1 MSSFE
6 FKKEALMTKN
16 NRRRLMERKIVEQL
30 VSGKSFNGVC
40 RDLKVGRNR
49 VSHIREM
56 AREYGYLDGSRP
68 IPPYPEALF
77 PDPVDGRSLQ
87 KSEAD
92 IQLQQQ
98 RAWIEDR
105 LLAGW
110 QPISIYEELPI
121 SVGRSSFYRFLHRYK
136 LTGIGEDA
144 RRKAVGEIIHAPGE
158 ALIIDWGKL
167 RDVIEPETGKKR
179 TLWAFVGVMGH
190 SRYMMVRLVWRHDVA
205 TTLTVL
211 EDMIK
216 ELEGVPQKIV
226 SDNPKCFAL
235 EASKY
240 EPLLNPVYE
249 RFAAHYGIQ
258 IECLPPRSPELKG
271 KVERMMPFV
280 RRLYQAHGD
289 AWYGITESQE
299 YINRKVAIANQRI
312 HGTTRRR
319 PEQVFSEEK
328 AVLKT
333 LPAIAYEIEEFH
345 EGKVRKDGHVR
356 FRNKYYSVQE
366 EYCGQKVIVIGNSEQ
381 VSIYHKGKLIEVH
394 NRITDPYIS
403 KSTKDCHKAPWER
416 AIREGSYYRKAA
428 AKLGPYVE
436 EVVVRLLSQGNGF
449 IDTRKI
455 WGILALDKK
464 YTDVQINEACR
475 KALSVEAY
483 GYRSILTLLELEAE
497 TRTEKDATRDALP
510 QKTKAYKFT
519 RSIKE
524 YQEFLMPG
532 GKDEHRDSQQA
543 V

>member
-1 MSSFE
+1 
-6 FKKEALMTKN
+6 
-16 NRRRLMERKIVEQL
+16 MERKIVEQL
-30 VSGKSFNGVC
+30 VSGKSFNAVC
-40 RDLKVGRNR
+40 RELKVGRNR

-56 AREYGYLDGSRP
+56 AREYGYLDRSRP

-77 PDPVDGRSLQ
+77 PDPIDGRSLQ

-92 IQLQQQ
+92 MQLQKQ
-98 RAWIEDR
+98 RQWIEDR

-121 SVGRSSFYRFLHRYK
+121 RVGRSSLYRFLHRYK
-136 LTGIGEDA
+136 LTGIGEEA
-144 RRKAVGEIIHAPGE
+144 RRKVVGEIIHEPGE

-167 RDVIEPETGKKR
+167 RDVIEPGTGKKR
-179 TLWAFVGVMGH
+179 ILWAFVGIMGH
-190 SRYMMVRLVWRHDVA
+190 SRYMMVRLVWTHDVT

-216 ELEGVPQKIV
+216 ELGGVPKKIV
-226 SDNPKCFAL
+226 SDNPKCLTL

-249 RFAAHYGIQ
+249 RFAAHYGTQ

-289 AWYGITESQE
+289 TWYGITESEE
-299 YINRKVAIANQRI
+299 YINRKVAIANERI
-312 HGTTRRR
+312 HGTTRRK
-319 PEQVFSEEK
+319 PVDVFSEETV
-328 AVLKT
+328 VLKT

-356 FRNKYYSVQE
+356 FRNKYYSLE
-366 EYCGQKVIVIGNSEQ
+366 DSYCDQKVIVIGNSKQ

-416 AIREGSYYRKAA
+416 SMREGSYYRKAA

-436 EVVVRLLSQGNGF
+436 EVVVKLLQQGNGF

-455 WGILALDKK
+455 WGILSLDKK
-464 YTDVQINEACR
+464 YTDLQINEACR

-483 GYRSILTLLELEAE
+483 GYRSILALLELKAE
-497 TRTEKDATRDALP
+497 TRTEKDANKDALP
-510 QKTKAYKFT
+510 QKTKTYKFT
-519 RSIKE
+519 RPIKE
-524 YQEFLMPG
+524 YQQLLIPG
-532 GKDEHRDSQQA
+532 GKDEHRDSY
-543 V
+543 

>member
-1 MSSFE
+1 MSPFE
-6 FKKEALMTKN
+6 FIKEALMTKK

-30 VSGKSFNGVC
+30 ASGKSFNGVC

-56 AREYGYLDGSRP
+56 AREYGYLDGSRL

-77 PDPVDGRSLQ
+77 PDPIDGRSLQ

-92 IQLQQQ
+92 IELQGQ
-98 RAWIEDR
+98 RSWIEDR

-121 SVGRSSFYRFLHRYK
+121 SLGRSSFYRFLHRHK
-136 LTGIGEDA
+136 LTGIGEEA
-144 RRKAVGEIIHAPGE
+144 RRKVVGEIIHVPGE

-167 RDVIEPETGKKR
+167 RDVIDLETGKKR
-179 TLWAFVGVMGH
+179 SLWAFVGVMGH
-190 SRYMMVRLVWRHDVA
+190 SRYMMVRLVWTHDVT

-216 ELEGVPQKIV
+216 ELDGVPQKIV

-235 EASKY
+235 KASKY
-240 EPLLNPVYE
+240 EPILNPVYE
-249 RFAAHYGIQ
+249 RFASHYGTQ
-258 IECLPPRSPELKG
+258 IECLPPRAPKLKG

-280 RRLYQAHGD
+280 RRLYQAHGEK
-289 AWYGITESQE
+289 WYGITESQD
-299 YINRKVAIANQRI
+299 YIDKKVAIANQRI

-319 PEQVFSEEK
+319 PVDVFSEEK
-328 AVLKT
+328 EAFKS

-356 FRNKYYSVQE
+356 FRNKYYSVEE
-366 EYCGQKVIVIGNSEQ
+366 EYCSRTVIVIGNSKQ
-381 VSIYHKGKLIEVH
+381 VTIYHNGKLIEVH

-416 AIREGSYYRKAA
+416 AIKEGSYYRKAA

-464 YTDVQINEACR
+464 YTDVQINEACQ

-497 TRTEKDATRDALP
+497 SQTEQKADKNVLP
-510 QKTKAYKFT
+510 QKTRTYKFT
-519 RSIKE
+519 RPIEE
-524 YQEFLMPG
+524 YQQLLIPG
-532 GKDEHRDSQQA
+532 GEDEYRDSQQA